1 MSNENQELKGQVAL
15 VTGAGVHTGSTI
27 ARTLAA
33 AGAAVA
39 INYRNAKEG
48 ALESIAAI
56 EKAGGKAIAVQ
67 GDVTKEADVQRMI
80 AETVRQLGS
89 LTILVNNATKRSHCS
104 LDKLTFEEWRD
115 TLGTTLDGTFLCTK
129 YAAPH
134 LKTAGGGTIVNIGGG
149 SGHEGRANRAHVSAA
164 KAGVAGMT
172 AALAVELAPSNITVN
187 CIVPGKIETSVDAHL
202 FDAKRRAEVPTG
214 RPARQREI
222 AALVRFLCGDNCR
235 QMTGQML
242 HVNGGT
248 RTSIA

>member
-1 MSNENQELKGQVAL
+1 MAQQGSDLKGQVAL

-48 ALESIAAI
+48 ALESVAAI
-56 EKAGGKAIAVQ
+56 EKAGGKAIAIQ
-67 GDVTKEADVQRMI
+67 GDVTNEDDVKRMI
-80 AETVRQLGS
+80 AETVKQLGR
-89 LTILVNNATKRSHCS
+89 LTILVNNATKRSHCP
-104 LDKLTFEEWRD
+104 LEDLTFKEWRD
-115 TLGTTLDGTFLCTK
+115 TLATTLDGTFLCTK
-129 YAAPH
+129 YAVPQIRA
-134 LKTAGGGTIVNIGGG
+134 AGGGTIVNIGGS
-149 SGHEGRANRAHVSAA
+149 SGHEGRADRAHVSAA

-172 AALAVELAPSNITVN
+172 AALAVELGPSNITVN
-187 CIVPGKIETSVDAHL
+187 CIVPGKIETVVDAHL
-202 FDAKRRAEVPTG
+202 FDEKRRAKVPTG
-214 RPARQREI
+214 RPARQQEI
-222 AALVRFLCGDNCR
+222 AALVRFLCGDQCR